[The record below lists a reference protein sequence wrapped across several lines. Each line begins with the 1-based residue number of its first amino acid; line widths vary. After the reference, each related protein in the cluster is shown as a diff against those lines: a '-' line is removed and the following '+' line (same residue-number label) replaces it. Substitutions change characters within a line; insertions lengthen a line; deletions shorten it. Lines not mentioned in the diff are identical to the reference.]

1 MGEKLKSYAEKN
13 IAATKEYVQKLS
25 QAKYF
30 QDIVRIQTEFMQMQ
44 FNAFGERTK
53 GLGEAFAKAATDAVK
68 APFKSS

>member
-30 QDIVRIQTEFMQMQ
+30 
-44 FNAFGERTK
+44 
-53 GLGEAFAKAATDAVK
+53 
-68 APFKSS
+68 